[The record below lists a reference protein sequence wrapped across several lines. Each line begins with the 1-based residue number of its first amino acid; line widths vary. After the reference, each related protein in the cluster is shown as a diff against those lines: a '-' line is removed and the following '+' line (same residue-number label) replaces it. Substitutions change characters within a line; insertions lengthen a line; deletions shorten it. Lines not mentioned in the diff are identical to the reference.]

1 MSVMKSVRAL
11 ALPALSLSVPEFRPW
26 GRRAA
31 VFLLCLASA
40 LLLTTV
46 RLEITKLR
54 YGLSETYRQREALAG
69 DVARLEVQASALSSP
84 KRIEELARKMGFVYP
99 DRGSYRILDE

>member
-1 MSVMKSVRAL
+1 MSVIKSVRAL
-11 ALPALSLSVPEFRPW
+11 ALPALSLSLPEVRPW

-31 VFLLCLASA
+31 VFAVCLTAA

-54 YGLSETYRQREALAG
+54 YGLNDTHRQREALAG
-69 DVARLEVQASALSSP
+69 EVARLEVQASALSSP
-84 KRIEELARKMGFVYP
+84 RRIEELARKMGFVYP
-99 DRGSYRILDE
+99 DRGSCRVLDE